1 MKKIIYF
8 LLALIFLTSCGS
20 FGNKNSNVNTNELI
34 FFKGENREVRNK
46 KLIED
51 LEHFESVMLEKH
63 QKEYRYI
70 TDEDF
75 KNRIK
80 ELKLNIDNISDS
92 EFVVEI
98 QRIMSYFKEGHL
110 SFLNPS
116 QAILPF
122 YLKTFDDGTYIIG
135 IEKEYEEYN
144 FSKVKSINGIKIK
157 DIREK
162 AKEIISGDNKY
173 NIDYWVDY
181 YITDLDYLVG
191 LKLIS
196 NVNEINVVIEKDK
209 KEFNVKFK
217 PKINRDVKTEKSEYS
232 KTEEFKKNKENYKKS
247 ILKLIE
253 KSSGKEREKLE
264 NDLKKIDNLEFVT
277 CNYIGKSF
285 LEIDNIPYKMN
296 PTQSYTFETFPK
308 SNAMVLH
315 YNKCFSEEH
324 KPFDK
329 FSAEFFNYI
338 RDNKG
343 LLKINNIIIDLR
355 YNEGGS
361 ETVFLSFLDELEKYE
376 KENKNLKIHIL
387 VGRNTFSAGTSVVYS
402 LKKKFRDATIYG
414 EPLAGG
420 IYSSGNVTQDI
431 LPNSK
436 LIFSYGQSF
445 FDKTKGNKNL
455 FTEKEI
461 KENVLI
467 PNEILKPT
475 IKDYIDN
482 RDYVLEEILNR
493 MKK

>member
-1 MKKIIYF
+1 M
-8 LLALIFLTSCGS
+8 
-20 FGNKNSNVNTNELI
+20 
-34 FFKGENREVRNK
+34 
-46 KLIED
+46 
-51 LEHFESVMLEKH
+51 
-63 QKEYRYI
+63 
-70 TDEDF
+70 
-75 KNRIK
+75 
-80 ELKLNIDNISDS
+80 
-92 EFVVEI
+92 
-98 QRIMSYFKEGHL
+98 
-110 SFLNPS
+110 
-116 QAILPF
+116 
-122 YLKTFDDGTYIIG
+122 
-135 IEKEYEEYN
+135 
-144 FSKVKSINGIKIK
+144 
-157 DIREK
+157 
-162 AKEIISGDNKY
+162 
-173 NIDYWVDY
+173 
-181 YITDLDYLVG
+181 
-191 LKLIS
+191 
-196 NVNEINVVIEKDK
+196 
-209 KEFNVKFK
+209 
-217 PKINRDVKTEKSEYS
+217 
-232 KTEEFKKNKENYKKS
+232 
-247 ILKLIE
+247 
-253 KSSGKEREKLE
+253 
-264 NDLKKIDNLEFVT
+264 EFVT

>member
-1 MKKIIYF
+1 M
-8 LLALIFLTSCGS
+8 
-20 FGNKNSNVNTNELI
+20 
-34 FFKGENREVRNK
+34 
-46 KLIED
+46 
-51 LEHFESVMLEKH
+51 
-63 QKEYRYI
+63 
-70 TDEDF
+70 
-75 KNRIK
+75 
-80 ELKLNIDNISDS
+80 
-92 EFVVEI
+92 
-98 QRIMSYFKEGHL
+98 
-110 SFLNPS
+110 
-116 QAILPF
+116 
-122 YLKTFDDGTYIIG
+122 
-135 IEKEYEEYN
+135 
-144 FSKVKSINGIKIK
+144 
-157 DIREK
+157 
-162 AKEIISGDNKY
+162 
-173 NIDYWVDY
+173 
-181 YITDLDYLVG
+181 
-191 LKLIS
+191 
-196 NVNEINVVIEKDK
+196 
-209 KEFNVKFK
+209 
-217 PKINRDVKTEKSEYS
+217 
-232 KTEEFKKNKENYKKS
+232 
-247 ILKLIE
+247 
-253 KSSGKEREKLE
+253 
-264 NDLKKIDNLEFVT
+264 EFVT
-277 CNYIGKSF
+277 YNYIGKSF

-308 SNAMVLH
+308 NNAMVLH

-343 LLKINNIIIDLR
+343 LLEINNIIIDLR

-376 KENKNLKIHIL
+376 KENKKLKIHIL
-387 VGRNTFSAGTSVVYS
+387 VGRNTFSAGTSAVYS
-402 LKKKFRDATIYG
+402 LKKKFKDVTIYV

-445 FDKTKGNKNL
+445 FDKAKDNKDL